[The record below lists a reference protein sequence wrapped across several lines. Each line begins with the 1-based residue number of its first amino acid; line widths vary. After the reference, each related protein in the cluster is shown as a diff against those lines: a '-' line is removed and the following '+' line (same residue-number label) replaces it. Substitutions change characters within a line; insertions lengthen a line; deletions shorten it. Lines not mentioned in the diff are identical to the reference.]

1 MGVLWCLISAAG
13 FGLSPIFAKGAYQ
26 SGVSVTEM
34 LTGRFVI
41 AAVVLWAVC
50 LWRRPALPAGRVLL
64 TAVGLGGVGYAVQ
77 ALCYFGAVARIDASL
92 AALLLYTFPALV
104 TALAVALRRES
115 LDRRKLAALGCS
127 AVGLVLLLGLGGVS
141 EGGTTGVLLAL
152 GAAVAYSLYL
162 TVADGLPADVDVY
175 LLSAIVCTA
184 AAITM
189 GFVGGFQL
197 PGTAEGWMWTG
208 LLGLVSTV
216 LAMATLFVGV
226 RLLGAPTAAILS
238 CAEPVVTL
246 ASTSV
251 VYGESLTPGQLAGGV
266 AVLAAVLVLRLN
278 LDFVRQRQL
287 VGGNAP
293 DTPVHSGHLHD
304 R

>member
-1 MGVLWCLISAAG
+1 MGVLWCLISAAA
-13 FGLSPIFAKGAYQ
+13 FGLSPIFAKEAYQ
-26 SGVSVTEM
+26 SGASVTEL

-41 AAVVLWAVC
+41 AAVVLWAIC
-50 LWRRPALPAGRVLL
+50 AWRRPALPTRKVIA
-64 TAVGLGGVGYAVQ
+64 TAVGLGAVGYAVQ

-115 LDRRKLAALGCS
+115 LDRRKLAALACS
-127 AVGLVLLLGLGGVS
+127 AVGLVLLLGLGGVA

-184 AAITM
+184 AAITL
-189 GFVGGFQL
+189 GFAGGFQV
-197 PGTAEGWMWTG
+197 PATAEGWLWTG

-226 RLLGAPTAAILS
+226 RMLGAPTAAILS

-246 ASTSV
+246 LSTSL
-251 VYGESLTPGQLAGGV
+251 VYGEILTPGQLAGGV
-266 AVLAAVLVLRLN
+266 AVLTAVLVLRLD

-287 VGGNAP
+287 VGRHAP
-293 DTPVHSGHLHD
+293 DTPVHSGHLDD

>member
-1 MGVLWCLISAAG
+1 MGVLWCLVSALG
-13 FGLSPIFAKGAYQ
+13 FGLSPIFAKEAYA
-26 SGVSVTEM
+26 SGVTVTGM

-41 AAVVLWAVC
+41 AAVVLWLVVA
-50 LWRRPALPAGRVLL
+50 WRRPALPVARVAL

-92 AALLLYTFPALV
+92 AALLLYTYPALV
-104 TALAVALRRES
+104 TALAVVLRRES

-127 AVGLVLLLGLGGVS
+127 AMGLVLLLGLGGAAAELS
-141 EGGTTGVLLAL
+141 GVLLAL

-162 TVADGLPADVDVY
+162 TVADGLPEGLDVY
-175 LLSAIVCTA
+175 LLSAIVFTA
-184 AAITM
+184 AAVTL
-189 GFVGGFQL
+189 GVAGGLDL
-197 PGTAEGWMWTG
+197 PATAAGWAWTG

-216 LAMATLFVGV
+216 LAMVALFMGV

-246 ASTSV
+246 VSTSL
-251 VYGESLTPGQLAGGV
+251 VYGERLAAGQLAGGV
-266 AVLAAVLVLRLN
+266 AVLAAVLVLRLDLN
-278 LDFVRQRQL
+278 LVRQRQL
-287 VGGNAP
+287 VGGHAP
-293 DTPVHSGHLHD
+293 DAPVDRGHLDD

>member
-1 MGVLWCLISAAG
+1 MGVLWCLISAVG

-50 LWRRPALPAGRVLL
+50 AWRRPALPTPKVLF
-64 TAVGLGGVGYAVQ
+64 TAVGLGGIGYAVQ

-141 EGGTTGVLLAL
+141 EGGSTGVLLAL
-152 GAAVAYSLYL
+152 GAAVAYSIYL

-184 AAITM
+184 AAITL
-189 GFVGGFQL
+189 GFAGGFQL
-197 PGTAEGWMWTG
+197 PGTGEGWLWTG

-246 ASTSV
+246 VSTSL

-287 VGGNAP
+287 IGGNAP
-293 DTPVHSGHLHD
+293 DTPVHSGHLND

>member
-1 MGVLWCLISAAG
+1 MGVLWCLVSAVG

-50 LWRRPALPAGRVLL
+50 AWRRPALPTSKVLF
-64 TAVGLGGVGYAVQ
+64 TAVGLGGIGYAVQ

-152 GAAVAYSLYL
+152 GAAVAYSIYL

-189 GFVGGFQL
+189 GFAGGFQL
-197 PGTAEGWMWTG
+197 PGTAEGWLWTG
-208 LLGLVSTV
+208 LLGLISTV

-246 ASTSV
+246 VSTSL

-287 VGGNAP
+287 IGGNAP
-293 DTPVHSGHLHD
+293 DTPVHSGHLND

>member
-13 FGLSPIFAKGAYQ
+13 FGLSPIFAKEAYQ

-50 LWRRPALPAGRVLL
+50 AWRRPALPVRKVLF

-104 TALAVALRRES
+104 TALAVALRREP

-141 EGGTTGVLLAL
+141 EGGSVGVLLAL
-152 GAAVAYSLYL
+152 GAAVAYAIYL
-162 TVADGLPADVDVY
+162 TVADGLPADLDVY

-184 AAITM
+184 AAITL
-189 GFVGGFQL
+189 GFAGGFQL
-197 PGTAEGWMWTG
+197 PGTAEGWLWTG

-246 ASTSV
+246 VSTSV

-287 VGGNAP
+287 VGGNAS
-293 DTPVHSGHLHD
+293 DAPVHSGHLND

>member
-50 LWRRPALPAGRVLL
+50 AWRRPALPTGRVLL
-64 TAVGLGGVGYAVQ
+64 TAVGLGGIGYAVQ

-189 GFVGGFQL
+189 GFAGGFQL

>member
-50 LWRRPALPAGRVLL
+50 AWRRPALPTGRVLL
-64 TAVGLGGVGYAVQ
+64 TAVGLGGIGYAVQ

-162 TVADGLPADVDVY
+162 TVADGLPAGVDVY

-189 GFVGGFQL
+189 GFAGGFQL